1 MKNYTLGPSTQPPV
15 ELSSRERL
23 FKNKGTFK
31 VTEKGHLF
39 ALESVNNS
47 VVPEH
52 LKGVLRG
59 EVCSFTRPSRNR
71 LIREISSYGKLC
83 PIFIT
88 LTYGADYPDT
98 KESKKHLDRWW
109 KRVAREFPDY
119 WAVWKLEFQ
128 KRGAPHYHMLVYSTQ
143 NKPRIPKEWVSDSW
157 ADVVGDESVRKTG
170 TRVES
175 LRSHRGGIWYATK
188 YLAKVENPS
197 ENKDSGS
204 PESDKGDETESS
216 SSGRFWG
223 VLSRKNRP
231 KSQVEH
237 RLSPSEYKVLLHDL
251 VRRYAQ
257 DLIKRD
263 RRKDGCSWDE
273 INTEVI
279 DEDEIAGKMKEVIA
293 KSKIPVHLMS
303 DESSFVERIQRL
315 AQDPYFCERAEKFFA
330 MD

>member
-1 MKNYTLGPSTQPPV
+1 M
-15 ELSSRERL
+15 
-23 FKNKGTFK
+23 
-31 VTEKGHLF
+31 TEKGHLF
-39 ALESVNNS
+39 QLESVNNS
-47 VVPEH
+47 HIPEH
-52 LKGVLRG
+52 LKDVVRG
-59 EVCSFTRPSRNR
+59 DVCTFTRPSRNR

-88 LTYGADYPDT
+88 LTYGSEYPNA

-109 KRVAREFPDY
+109 KRVAREFPHY

-128 KRGAPHYHMLVYSTQ
+128 KRGAPHYHLLVYSKEE
-143 NKPRIPKEWVSDSW
+143 KPRIPKEWISDSW
-157 ADVVGDESVRKTG
+157 SEVVGDESIRKTG

-197 ENKDSGS
+197 NSKDSER
-204 PESDKGDETESS
+204 PESGKQDGTQSPS
-216 SSGRFWG
+216 AGRFWG

-231 KSQVEH
+231 DSQVEH

-251 VRRYAQ
+251 VSKYAE

-263 RRKDGCSWDE
+263 RRNEGWSWED
-273 INTEVI
+273 INTATISQE
-279 DEDEIAGKMKEVIA
+279 EISDKMKVVIA

-315 AQDPYFCERAEKFFA
+315 AKDPYFCERAEKFFA

>member
-1 MKNYTLGPSTQPPV
+1 MS
-15 ELSSRERL
+15 
-23 FKNKGTFK
+23 
-31 VTEKGHLF
+31 EKGHLF
-39 ALESVNNS
+39 NLESVNS
-47 VVPEH
+47 SEMPPQ
-52 LKGVLRG
+52 LKNTVRG
-59 EVCSFTRPSRNR
+59 EVNTFTRPSRNR

-88 LTYGADYPDT
+88 LTYGSEYPDA
-98 KESKKHLDRWW
+98 KGSKKHLDRWW

-128 KRGAPHYHMLVYSTQ
+128 KRGAPHYHLLVYSKEE
-143 NKPRIPKEWVSDSW
+143 KPRIPKEWISDSW
-157 ADVVGDESVRKTG
+157 SEVVGDESIRKTG

-197 ENKDSGS
+197 NGKDSER
-204 PESDKGDETESS
+204 PESGKQDGTQSPS
-216 SSGRFWG
+216 AGRFWG

-231 KSQVEH
+231 DSQVEH

-251 VRRYAQ
+251 VSKYAE

-263 RRKDGCSWDE
+263 RRNEGWSWEDINIATISQEE
-273 INTEVI
+273 IS
-279 DEDEIAGKMKEVIA
+279 DKMKVVIA

-315 AQDPYFCERAEKFFA
+315 AKDPYFCERAEKFFA